1 MSANLYRHVLR
12 RASRSLWE
20 NLYLNIVAIGVIAAS
35 LSLFGIFM
43 TVQHNLSDI
52 VDTWNRDVH
61 ISAYFHPDIDEQTRF
76 TLRDQIHLLPEV
88 AQVRYVSEADAE
100 VWLIGQVDSVQ
111 PILEELGEGVLP
123 ASLEITLTQEASQ
136 AALVTEFALLLDQ
149 GAFSQIDYG
158 KEWVERFNG
167 FLSLLQALGAVLGLL
182 ILVAALFL
190 VNNTVHLVVYNRRKE
205 LEVARLVGAS
215 NSFILL
221 PFLIEGA
228 VQGLFGALSA
238 LAVLQVV
245 QHVVVIR
252 LQEALQL
259 NVAGKLQPLPSE
271 AMALLGLA
279 GIVLGVIA
287 ALFAVLRFLRRAP

>member
-1 MSANLYRHVLR
+1 MASF
-12 RASRSLWE
+12 RA
-20 NLYLNIVAIGVIAAS
+20 
-35 LSLFGIFM
+35 
-43 TVQHNLSDI
+43 
-52 VDTWNRDVH
+52 
-61 ISAYFHPDIDEQTRF
+61 P
-76 TLRDQIHLLPEV
+76 
-88 AQVRYVSEADAE
+88 
-100 VWLIGQVDSVQ
+100 
-111 PILEELGEGVLP
+111 
-123 ASLEITLTQEASQ
+123 
-136 AALVTEFALLLDQ
+136 
-149 GAFSQIDYG
+149 
-158 KEWVERFNG
+158 ERFNG